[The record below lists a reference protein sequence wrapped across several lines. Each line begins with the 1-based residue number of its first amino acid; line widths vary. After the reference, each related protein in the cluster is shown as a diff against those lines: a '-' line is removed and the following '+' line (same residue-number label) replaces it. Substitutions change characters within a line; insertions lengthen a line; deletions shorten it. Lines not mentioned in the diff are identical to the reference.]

1 MERKISNSPWSWVPT
16 LYFAEG
22 LPYFAV
28 NTISVLMFKRLGM
41 SNADVAFYTGWLYLP
56 WVIKPFWSPFVDI
69 IKTKR
74 WWVVA
79 MQIIMALGI
88 AAVGLTIPVQMPP
101 EGSLFLICLLMFW
114 IVGFASATHDIA
126 ADGYYMIALNSSQQ
140 SLFVGIRSTFYRLAS
155 IFGQGVLVVIAGIL
169 ETKGGNIPLAWRTT
183 FIGLSIL
190 FAAIAIYHAF
200 VMPRPSSDRNVLEG
214 RNSSAVKEFFS
225 TFGSFFKKPH
235 IVIAVL
241 FIMFFRLP
249 EAQLVKMITPF
260 LVDPVETGGLGLNT
274 TSVGVIYG
282 TFGVIGLTVGGI
294 LGGICASQG
303 GLKKWLWPMVLA
315 LTIPDLVYCYMSMV
329 QPSNIILINICV
341 ILEQFGY
348 GFGFTAFTLFMMY
361 FVDGEHKTSHYA
373 ICTGIMAL
381 GMMVPGMLAGW
392 VQERLGYVG
401 FFWYVAACCIVSW
414 VLAALI
420 KIDPE
425 YGKRKMTKA

>member
-1 MERKISNSPWSWVPT
+1 MEKKISASPWSWVPT
-16 LYFAEG
+16 LYLAEG

-74 WWVVA
+74 WWVVT
-79 MQIIMALGI
+79 MQIIMAIGI
-88 AAVGLTIPVQMPP
+88 AAVGLTIPSKMPP
-101 EGSLFLICLLMFW
+101 QGSLFMICLLMFY
-114 IVGFASATHDIA
+114 IIGFASATHDIA

-169 ETKGGNIPLAWRTT
+169 ETKSGNIPFAWRVT
-183 FIGLSIL
+183 FIGLSVL
-190 FAAIAIYHAF
+190 FLAIALYHAF
-200 VMPRPSSDRNVLEG
+200 IMPRPATDSNVLEG
-214 RNSSAVKEFFS
+214 RNSNVIKEFFG
-225 TFGSFFKKPH
+225 TFGSFFKKPQV
-235 IVIAVL
+235 VIAIL
-241 FIMFFRLP
+241 FFMFFRLP
-249 EAQLVKMITPF
+249 EAQLVKLITPF
-260 LVDPVETGGLGLNT
+260 LVDPVEVGGLGLST

-294 LGGICASQG
+294 LGGILASRG

-315 LTIPDLVYCYMSMV
+315 LTIPNLVYCYLAMA
-329 QPSNIILINICV
+329 QPSNMFIINSCV

-348 GFGFTAFTLFMMY
+348 GIGYTAFSLYMMY
-361 FVDGEHKTSHYA
+361 FADGEHKTSHYA

-381 GMMVPGMLAGW
+381 GMMVPGMIAGW
-392 VQERLGYVG
+392 VQEQLGYVG
-401 FFWYVAACCIVSW
+401 FFWYVGACCIVTW

-420 KIDPE
+420 KVDPE
-425 YGKRKMTKA
+425 FGKKK